1 MIDKESFIKSIKE
14 IQKFHKEQKVLDALI
29 EKISDGFPVTTIGNN
44 LVTSLIDVISSSF
57 TSPKSVKGLIEWWL
71 YEKVDKVLYIE
82 NEEFSVRTLNEFY
95 DFLVKEFSLD

>member
-1 MIDKESFIKSIKE
+1 MIDKESFIKSIEE
-14 IQKFHKEQKVLDALI
+14 IQKFCEEQEMLDSLI